1 MHKTNLPSIISSTYN
16 EVIQSCLIY
25 NEITFL
31 GLRNG
36 FIEVFE
42 YKINKKIG
50 EVINLFDNEPKKTEK
65 ELKFNPHSNQIISI
79 QLIKELLEENKKQ
92 LIIFIQSRG
101 GIIFIIN
108 YDITKNNYELLIKY
122 DTTIETFTGFFITN
136 KIYRKEWESQI
147 KNNLNNESIYKIMY
161 PLENNN
167 EIDILFYNYNDKEEK
182 TKNNNNLSN
191 TNLIQ
196 KLNQN
201 FDYIIDEDGQKI
213 VDVYKD
219 MESKILQI
227 IQLSKE
233 DNTNIGNYLVMVYE
247 KTLIFILDEKMNYV
261 AHYSLTFS
269 LKLYESIINIFSFK
283 FKDNYYICVGLF
295 AKNLIILKFDLNK
308 KNLNYFENIQNI
320 CPEIKYGISCFTVGT
335 VKNNDLFIDE
345 DLIQSR
351 FLLFVGTYSKRVKLF
366 EIFDENDK
374 EEKKENNNNKIK
386 DDKKEIIKFN
396 DLGNLIVDNSGAINQ
411 IHFNEGNL
419 FVVCDRKILYIYAI

>member
-1 MHKTNLPSIISSTYN
+1 MHKSNLPSIISSSHN

-25 NEITFL
+25 NDISFL

-42 YKINKKIG
+42 YKINSKIG
-50 EVINLFDNEPKKTEK
+50 EIINLFDKEPKKSEK

-79 QLIKELLEENKKQ
+79 QLIKELIEENKKE
-92 LIIFIQSRG
+92 LIIYIQSRG

-108 YDITKNNYELLIKY
+108 YNIKNNKYELLIKY
-122 DTTIETFTGFFITN
+122 DTKIETFTEFFITN
-136 KIYRKEWESQI
+136 KIYKKEWETQI
-147 KNNLNNESIYKIMY
+147 KSNENTLNKKHIYKIMC
-161 PLENNN
+161 PLEKNN
-167 EIDILFYNYNDKEEK
+167 EIDILFYN
-182 TKNNNNLSN
+182 NNLPNINS
-191 TNLIQ
+191 IE
-196 KLNQN
+196 KINQN

-227 IQLSKE
+227 IQLSKD
-233 DNTNIGNYLVMVYE
+233 DNTNIGNYVVMVYE
-247 KTLIFILDEKMNYV
+247 KTLIFILDENMNYV

-366 EIFDENDK
+366 EILDESDK
-374 EEKKENNNNKIK
+374 EEKKENNNNKIN